1 MSQNTNHQS
10 CLTEGEIAL
19 ALAVDNLA
27 LVPQTCM
34 KHLHN
39 WRKVYFNEKGI
50 FKTDGIDWSKE
61 YDVR

>member
-1 MSQNTNHQS
+1 MTNQVYG
-10 CLTEGEIAL
+10 LTEGEIAL

-27 LVPQTCM
+27 NLPHTCI

-50 FKTDGIDWSKE
+50 FKTKGIDWSKE
-61 YDVR
+61 YGR